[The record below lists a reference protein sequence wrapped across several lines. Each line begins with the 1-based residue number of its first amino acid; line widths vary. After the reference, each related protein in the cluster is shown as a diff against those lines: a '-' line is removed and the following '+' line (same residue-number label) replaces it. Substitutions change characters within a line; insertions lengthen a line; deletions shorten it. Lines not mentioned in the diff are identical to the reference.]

1 MNESRWI
8 CERCRRQ
15 FDLEMGEG
23 WVALAEEIPSSDHG
37 KLTSLEPYEKVCY
50 ECADELYAIVEK
62 CNQDCINCGATVT
75 WGLSIRD
82 CLMFQLKFD
91 LLNLPPPEGKV
102 PVLGGL
108 YEPKEVL
115 RVFKRA

>member
-1 MNESRWI
+1 MDESRWI
-8 CERCRRQ
+8 CERCGRE

-23 WVALAEEIPSSDHG
+23 WVALAEEIPSPEHG
-37 KLTSLEPYEKVCY
+37 KLAPLEPYETICY

-62 CNQDCINCGATVT
+62 CNQDCINCGATVS

-82 CLMFQLKFD
+82 CLMFQLKFG
-91 LLNLPPPEGKV
+91 LLTLPLPKGKV
-102 PVLGGL
+102 PVLGAL

-115 RVFKRA
+115 RVFKGL